1 MVSFA
6 ATQAL
11 WILVIHTHILK
22 NVCVSVG
29 GNVSV
34 PCPWSHA
41 EQLKFNLLQDG
52 RIIYMHRTC
61 RNGGNAPD
69 CEPNNTRM
77 GVEVQENTENKS
89 VSFLLTGVNASSHGI
104 YRCEGIVMF
113 PPPLV
118 SVPSDLGI
126 LVLIRGHQCNNV
138 CRNERTDGDKNC
150 GFHWIWI
157 IVLLSSYS
165 IVATSGTVFFWVM
178 LFTKRPVSWLFG
190 SNISHVCRRKHH
202 YTNWCLMQYFYS

>member
-1 MVSFA
+1 MNTRWMFMVLLGCRLLHASLSWRSC
-6 ATQAL
+6 TC
-11 WILVIHTHILK
+11 
-22 NVCVSVG
+22 N

-126 LVLIRGHQCNNV
+126 LGHIYFFLNF
-138 CRNERTDGDKNC
+138 RTDGDKNC

-165 IVATSGTVFFWVM
+165 IVATSGTVFFWVKLRRTDSQSDYM
-178 LFTKRPVSWLFG
+178 NTIPKPTRE
-190 SNISHVCRRKHH
+190 RRKKRVQISIPRH
-202 YTNWCLMQYFYS
+202 F

>member
-1 MVSFA
+1 M
-6 ATQAL
+6 
-11 WILVIHTHILK
+11 
-22 NVCVSVG
+22 
-29 GNVSV
+29 SV
-34 PCPWSHA
+34 PCPWSRA

-52 RIIYMHRTC
+52 RIIYKHHTC
-61 RNGGNAPD
+61 SNGGNAPD

-126 LVLIRGHQCNNV
+126 LVLIRG
-138 CRNERTDGDKNC
+138 KK
-150 GFHWIWI
+150 I
-157 IVLLSSYS
+157 
-165 IVATSGTVFFWVM
+165 
-178 LFTKRPVSWLFG
+178 
-190 SNISHVCRRKHH
+190 
-202 YTNWCLMQYFYS
+202 